1 MDSGSAFPPAPG
13 GFSDNPGGMSASGG
27 FGDPFNSAFPP
38 APGDSFGSAPDYSFG
53 SSAMPAGDAWGSA
66 SAGGLSAS
74 GVGPAGATD
83 FASAVAPSF
92 DGSLSNALG
101 SGDGAFGSDQTASM
115 SGNFPAAFPAA
126 GAVMGS
132 DLLSA
137 NAPSMH
143 DLETTKD
150 QLVNAAVAAA
160 SGVMSNAT
168 KSSGSDAV
176 FKITVTDPVKQ
187 GDGMRSYISYKIN
200 TKTTLPQYQ
209 WKEFS
214 VIHRYKDFEWL
225 WGQLKSK
232 YEHIIIPPL
241 PEKAVTGNFEPT
253 FIQLRRGALEKFLQR
268 VAAHPVLQ
276 NSEDLQLFLEAN
288 DETLQTAKATM
299 STKESAT
306 QMTSVK
312 KQNKGF
318 FQMLKETAQGISNS
332 VGTVPEEFRDPAYEE
347 QKLKIEELKNQVTNL
362 QRYTMRLVFRM
373 RELSVITTELGV
385 ACNIYAEIEQDR
397 IANSFRRVGDA
408 NDKIG
413 MMTGEHASLVEQELD
428 AVLQENV
435 LMLNAIGDLFTN
447 RQNAIVALQTARSS
461 HQAKLKQYESVK
473 NNATKTGRA
482 HELAAEISDAEADEK
497 ATRANYDM
505 IKESMAS
512 ELERFQQERVCNFRD
527 MLMGYA
533 RCNAH
538 YHREISERWTEL
550 LKDLEAEF
558 QSM

>member
-1 MDSGSAFPPAPG
+1 MGAAMGSA
-13 GFSDNPGGMSASGG
+13 M
-27 FGDPFNSAFPP
+27 
-38 APGDSFGSAPDYSFG
+38 
-53 SSAMPAGDAWGSA
+53 GSA
-66 SAGGLSAS
+66 S
-74 GVGPAGATD
+74 
-83 FASAVAPSF
+83 
-92 DGSLSNALG
+92 
-101 SGDGAFGSDQTASM
+101 
-115 SGNFPAAFPAA
+115 
-126 GAVMGS
+126 
-132 DLLSA
+132 DLLNA
-137 NAPSMH
+137 NAPTMQ
-143 DLETTKD
+143 DLEATKD

-160 SGVMSNAT
+160 SGGMNST
-168 KSSGSDAV
+168 KAAASDAV

-200 TKTTLPQYQ
+200 TKTTLSQYQ

-276 NSEDLQLFLEAN
+276 NSEDLQIFLEAN

-299 STKESAT
+299 STKEPNAT
-306 QMTSVK
+306 QVTTK

-347 QKLKIEELKNQVTNL
+347 QKLKIEELKNQVMNL

-482 HELAAEISDAEADEK
+482 HELAAEISEAAAEEK

-512 ELERFQQERVCNFRD
+512 ELERFQHERVCNFRD

-538 YHREISERWTEL
+538 YHQEISERWTEL

>member
-1 MDSGSAFPPAPG
+1 
-13 GFSDNPGGMSASGG
+13 MSASGG